1 MVNHSANASVLGN
14 MNIRRI
20 AVLRAL
26 QLGDL
31 MVAVPALRALRQ
43 RFPYAEITLI
53 GLPWAATF
61 VQRFNH
67 LLDRFIEFPGYP
79 GINELP
85 YDPKRTSRFLAEQRD
100 YGYDLAIQMHGSG
113 RTSNPFVLALGA
125 RMTLGAYS
133 GECPAELTFAVA
145 YDERLHEIERNLSL
159 LAPLA
164 ITAVDRRLEFP
175 LTVKDHTVANEILLQ
190 WPRKAGPRVIVHPG
204 SRSPARRWPAT
215 YFAQVA
221 DALVE
226 RYGAHII
233 ITGTAAEQEMT
244 HNVLAQMKAP
254 ALDLSGQTSLGT
266 LAALLSKVELF
277 VSNDT
282 GPAHIAQAVHCPS
295 ITIFGPVDPR
305 RWAPLDQELHP
316 IVRHQVSCSPC
327 GYWTCPIDHRC
338 LRDLWPSTVLEA
350 AQRLLSHYHYG
361 NLTPASSRKE
371 PALLSGAGRGVS
383 FTRQPREHV

>member
-1 MVNHSANASVLGN
+1 MVDQSVNASVLTN
-14 MNIRRI
+14 VRRI

-53 GLPWAATF
+53 GLPWAAPF
-61 VQRFNH
+61 VQRFSH
-67 LLDRFIEFPGYP
+67 ILDRFVEFPGYP
-79 GINELP
+79 GIDELP
-85 YDPKRTSRFLAEQRD
+85 YDPGRTNRFLAEQRA
-100 YGYDLAIQMHGSG
+100 YGYDLALQMHGSG

-133 GECPAELTFAVA
+133 GERPAALTFAVA

-164 ITAVDRRLEFP
+164 ITAADPHLEFP
-175 LTVKDHTVANEILLQ
+175 LMGKDHTEANNILSRL
-190 WPRKAGPRVIVHPG
+190 PTNAGPRVIVHPG
-204 SRSPARRWPAT
+204 SRWPARRWPAA

-221 DALVE
+221 DTLVE
-226 RYGAHII
+226 RYGAQII
-233 ITGTAAEQEMT
+233 ITGTTAEQEMT
-244 HNVLAQMKAP
+244 HDVLAQMRVP

-282 GPAHIAQAVHCPS
+282 GPAHIAQAVNCPS
-295 ITIFGPVDPR
+295 ITIFGPVAPR
-305 RWAPLDQELHP
+305 RWAPLDQDLHP
-316 IVRHQVSCSPC
+316 IVRHAVSCSPC

-338 LRDLWPSTVLEA
+338 LRHLLPSTVLRV
-350 AQRLLSHYHYG
+350 AQRLLPQYEDQD
-361 NLTPASSRKE
+361 LA
-371 PALLSGAGRGVS
+371 
-383 FTRQPREHV
+383 REYV